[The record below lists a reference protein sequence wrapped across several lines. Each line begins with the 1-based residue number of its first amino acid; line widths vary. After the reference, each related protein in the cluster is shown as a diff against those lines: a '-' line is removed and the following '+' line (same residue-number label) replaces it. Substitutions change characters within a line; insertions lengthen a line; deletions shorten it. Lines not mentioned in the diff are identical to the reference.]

1 MDVGVLLYITKNNLL
16 EGIAIHSGTEIN
28 LDNYKT
34 MQVASKVQKLKKWA
48 STIYKVIKKY

>member
-16 EGIAIHSGTEIN
+16 EGIAIYSGTEIN

-34 MQVASKVQKLKKWA
+34 MQVASKVQKLKK
-48 STIYKVIKKY
+48 